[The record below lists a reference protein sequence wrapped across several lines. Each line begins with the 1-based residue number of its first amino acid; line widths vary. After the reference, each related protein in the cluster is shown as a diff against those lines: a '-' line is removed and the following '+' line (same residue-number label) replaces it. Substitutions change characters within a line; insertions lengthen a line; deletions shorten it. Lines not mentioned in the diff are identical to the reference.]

1 MPVDVDARARLD
13 AIAEATIEQAEQGGP
28 RAVTIRTVAAR
39 LGGSTT
45 KVTHYV
51 RTRGELLANAVR
63 RAEQQWR
70 AELATV
76 LTGVTGRERLVT
88 FIDWWTTGTDRYN
101 VFRSMWVEMLAMRD
115 SDEAVGRAVR
125 HEARAE
131 RDEMV
136 AALTEARVTDPNL
149 NADLLYLLLRGFN
162 ISTVEDPDN
171 WSGER
176 GRRAALALLD
186 LMADER
192 APSPEPATSPAGCP

>member
-13 AIAEATIEQAEQGGP
+13 AIAEATIEQAKQGGP

-45 KVTHYV
+45 RVTHYV

-63 RAEQQWR
+63 WVGPTWR

-76 LTGVTGRERLVT
+76 LAGATGRERLAT
-88 FIDWWTTGTDRYN
+88 FVDWWTTGTDRYN
-101 VFRSMWVEMLAMRD
+101 VFRSMWIEMLAMRE

-125 HEARAE
+125 HEAHAE
-131 RDEMV
+131 RDEML
-136 AALTEARVTDPNL
+136 AALTQARVADPDL

-171 WSGER
+171 WPGER

-186 LMADER
+186 LMANER
-192 APSPEPATSPAGCP
+192 ASSPEPPTSPAGYP